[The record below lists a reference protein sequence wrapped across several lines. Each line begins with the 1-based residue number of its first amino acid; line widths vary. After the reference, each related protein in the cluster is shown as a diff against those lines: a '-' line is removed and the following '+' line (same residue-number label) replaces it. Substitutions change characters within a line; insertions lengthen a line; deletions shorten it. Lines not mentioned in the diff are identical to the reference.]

1 MDLILD
7 AIVDPDGSWRWKD
20 EDELEAAVARGVF
33 DERLTGRI
41 RNEAFQVIRSAQA
54 NEPPFD
60 EPWPTWRPPPSWRI
74 PELPPGW
81 NERSPLTPVEE
92 QPTR

>member
-41 RNEAFQVIRSAQA
+41 RNEALQVIRSAHA
-54 NEPPFD
+54 NHPPFD
-60 EPWPTWRPPPSWRI
+60 EPWPAWRPPPSWRI
-74 PELPPGW
+74 PELPPAW
-81 NERSPLTPVEE
+81 NERSPLTAVEE